1 MHYLIV
7 GGTSGIGLQV
17 VQDLVDQGHEV
28 TVWARRAQPDFGR
41 SGVHYVQ
48 VDVTQDLPDDL
59 GIPES
64 LDGLV
69 YCPGSI
75 NLAAFRQL
83 KPETFSAD
91 FDINVVGAVRVLH
104 ATLGAL
110 SAGSGAG
117 VVFLATTASR
127 IGMNFHASVSTAKTA
142 LIGLAKSL
150 AAEYA
155 AKGVR
160 FNVVAPSLTDTPMAE
175 RLLNNDK
182 KRERAAERHPLKRV
196 GIPADIAAA
205 IEYFLDRN
213 AGWVTGQV
221 LSVDGGISEISGL

>member
-1 MHYLIV
+1 MHYLVV

-17 VQDLVDQGHEV
+17 VRDLVDSGSEV
-28 TVWARRAQPDFGR
+28 TVWARRAEPEFDR
-41 SGVHYVQ
+41 EGVHYVQ
-48 VDVTQDLPDDL
+48 VDVTEDLPGDL
-59 GIPES
+59 EVPKS

-83 KPETFSAD
+83 KPETFASD
-91 FDINVVGAVRVLH
+91 FDVNVVGAVRVLH

-110 SAGSGAG
+110 SAENGAG

-127 IGMNFHASVSTAKTA
+127 IGMNFHASVSAAKTA

-196 GIPADIAAA
+196 GTPSDIAGAV
-205 IEYFLDRN
+205 EYFLDPN
-213 AGWVTGQV
+213 AAWVTGQV
-221 LSVDGGISEISGL
+221 LAVDGGISEISGL

>member
-1 MHYLIV
+1 MHYLVV

-17 VQDLVDQGHEV
+17 VQDLVDNGHDV
-28 TVWARRAQPDFGR
+28 TVWARREQPDFAR
-41 SGVHYVQ
+41 SGVQYVQ

-59 GIPES
+59 TVPES

-83 KPETFSAD
+83 KPKTFTDD
-91 FDINVVGAVRVLH
+91 FDLNVVGAVRVLH
-104 ATLGAL
+104 ATLEAL
-110 SAGSGAG
+110 SAESGAG

-150 AAEYA
+150 SAEYA
-155 AKGVR
+155 SKGVR

-182 KRERAAERHPLKRV
+182 KRERAADRHPLKRV
-196 GIPADIAAA
+196 GAPSDIAGAV
-205 IEYFLDRN
+205 EYFLDSK

-221 LSVDGGISEISGL
+221 LAVDGGISDISGL